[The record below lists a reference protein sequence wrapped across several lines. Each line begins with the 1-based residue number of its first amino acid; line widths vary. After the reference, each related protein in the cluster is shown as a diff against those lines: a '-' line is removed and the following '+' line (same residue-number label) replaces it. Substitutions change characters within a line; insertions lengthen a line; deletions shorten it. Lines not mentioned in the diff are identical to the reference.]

1 MAEGRKWIPGS
12 AIASDA
18 LYSRICREWN
28 SAQNGEIHE
37 IAMKELQDMSAFIA
51 ESRFSNVPGMGTEDV
66 ASEAVLFMFRKGVQ
80 CYIENEALHSA
91 PPALRLAYVRKQL
104 TNAMISAIRTN
115 RCRVSYIVKENSGK
129 KRAYPDSLDRELCE
143 DVTVGSAIPSA
154 QKEWLQREEERI
166 DAEERRSG
174 LHRMLTDFFLQN
186 IKVEKQLVCACCWLL
201 KSDPDRIVGNGEFN
215 IWLANR
221 LNGMSLGQVSDV
233 VRAALRAY
241 DVPENVMEPV
251 ERRLMQERDGV
262 CAGSRELCITP
273 SQIAHWVNERK
284 ASLIKWNNRWGVFQL
299 LDAPRPIA
307 A

>member
-129 KRAYPDSLDRELCE
+129 KRAYPDSLDYLKERYGLVYNE
-143 DVTVGSAIPSA
+143 DLFFVSYDAFASNLMPDIQVTRKG
-154 QKEWLQREEERI
+154 
-166 DAEERRSG
+166 
-174 LHRMLTDFFLQN
+174 
-186 IKVEKQLVCACCWLL
+186 
-201 KSDPDRIVGNGEFN
+201 
-215 IWLANR
+215 
-221 LNGMSLGQVSDV
+221 
-233 VRAALRAY
+233 
-241 DVPENVMEPV
+241 
-251 ERRLMQERDGV
+251 
-262 CAGSRELCITP
+262 AG
-273 SQIAHWVNERK
+273 A
-284 ASLIKWNNRWGVFQL
+284 
-299 LDAPRPIA
+299 
-307 A
+307 